1 VDMIDIGILT
11 WTQQWEFWLFSR
23 ILRPAEFGN
32 LWRWDFLL
40 IPDQVWL
47 LVGAYRAIRHIFAAE
62 GSLWTRF
69 LSLGGFMRTDP
80 IIFLAFGLMF
90 VAEPHLRR
98 RRRIAAVEIAGD
110 AIPAEDAL
118 VDPGDLDEIIIEDD
132 NETNTGM
139 NSQYADEI
147 EQSQSGNAVV
157 LPATA
162 LRRCRCCG
170 SDRVVAT
177 NLLAGCGHFP
187 FCDSCV
193 RKEGFACTVCTS
205 KGVSIIGSPNPLGM
219 TSTDLVKPP
228 TLSRSCPVCQEREGL
243 LSLMPCGH
251 LLFCGPCVLGLRKC
265 PYCSSRIA
273 RAVRGFDVRHNDVPS
288 QSTR

>member
-1 VDMIDIGILT
+1 MIDIGILT
-11 WTQQWEFWLFSR
+11 WTQQWEYWLFSR

-47 LVGAYRAIRHIFAAE
+47 LVGAYRAVRHVISAE
-62 GSLWTRF
+62 GSIWTRF
-69 LSLGGFMRTDP
+69 LSLGGFMRSDP
-80 IIFLAFGLMF
+80 ILFLAFGLMF
-90 VAEPHLRR
+90 VAEPHIRR
-98 RRRIAAVEIAGD
+98 RRQLQAVVDDVDAGD
-110 AIPAEDAL
+110 I
-118 VDPGDLDEIIIEDD
+118 DEQILEGEQE
-132 NETNTGM
+132 NLTL
-139 NSQYADEI
+139 NSDFSAEI

-157 LPATA
+157 LPATS
-162 LRRCRCCG
+162 LRRCRCCS

-187 FCDSCV
+187 FCGPCV
-193 RKEGFACTVCTS
+193 RKEGFACTVCVE
-205 KGVSIIGSPNPLGM
+205 KGVNIAVTPNALGM

-228 TLSRSCPVCQEREGL
+228 TVSRSCPVCQEREGL

-265 PYCSSRIA
+265 PYCSSKIA

-288 QSTR
+288 SHLGNF